1 MFMRYVQNVIVGGCI
16 LLGST
21 SLVKAQEG
29 ASTQI
34 QQAIASQQL
43 ADSGIQ
49 VVQEA
54 QESAPVEAVKSNS
67 ANSALQ
73 DYCAAKGWEQEWDG
87 GKERYIVIKFAEFDT
102 LSPDADKDFL
112 VKRELAAKQVALEA
126 KAAICMAVNA
136 EVSAMDKLDM
146 PGTDVNKALEGE
158 YLALKQ
164 KLAEQKEI
172 LANMLQAI
180 DQNEAEAVR
189 ETELTER
196 FDDLIVAVIK
206 RLDETYKGDVRQQE
220 AQQHL
225 EKLKTDYAQLI
236 EEYRALQKKAESLDN
251 DVKQK
256 QESMMSVMSRMPLFG
271 ATAIKQMESW
281 DGKRYQVA
289 IAFCWSAALER
300 AARSIVT
307 GEKFSI
313 KPSASKKSIHAWLR
327 ASNPAMMVGPLQYL
341 DNQGNR
347 WFVGITARPYGN
359 ELSSSTRAKNK
370 GLAEMFAMQMALFSL
385 YADVDVQKL
394 AQQKSMTRS
403 AENEDLQ
410 TVAESLATS
419 LSQSVQK
426 RKVRGLQQ
434 IFGREMIHPISNQQ
448 IYVCAYAM
456 NPKAAK
462 AALRIEA
469 VNFATKMMDNQHQT
483 IERGRDDAN
492 ASAVKASA
500 NRAEDRQ
507 RGQAAQAGKLNA
519 ELDERNGVIRQGNA
533 GAVPP
538 QPQRGVQTPT
548 QKKGATQ
555 GVFSGAADD
564 DDDF

>member
-1 MFMRYVQNVIVGGCI
+1 MFMRYVQNAIVGGCI

-21 SLVKAQEG
+21 SLVMAQED

-54 QESAPVEAVKSNS
+54 QESTPVEQVTDIEA
-67 ANSALQ
+67 ASALQ
-73 DYCAAKGWEQEWDG
+73 DYCESKGWEQNWNNE
-87 GKERYIVIKFAEFDT
+87 KRRHIVITSAEFST
-102 LSPDADKDFL
+102 LSPEADKDFM
-112 VKRELAAKQVALEA
+112 VKREMAAKKAVLMA
-126 KAAICMAVNA
+126 KAKIIESVNSNM
-136 EVSAMDKLDM
+136 SAMDKLEM

-164 KLAEQKEI
+164 KLAKQKEI

-236 EEYRALQKKAESLDN
+236 EEYRALEKKAESLDN

-256 QESMMSVMSRMPLFG
+256 KESVTTLMSKMPLFG

-289 IAFCWSAALER
+289 IAFCWSKALER
-300 AARSIVT
+300 AARAVVT
-307 GEKFSI
+307 GETFSL
-313 KPSASKKSIHAWLR
+313 KPSGNKKSINAWLR

-341 DNQGNR
+341 DDKGNR
-347 WFVGITARPYGN
+347 WFVGITARPYGDN
-359 ELSSSTRAKNK
+359 LSSMARERNK
-370 GLAEMFAMQMALFSL
+370 LLAEMSAMQMALFSL
-385 YADVDVQKL
+385 YADVESQKL
-394 AQQKSMTRS
+394 SQMKSIVS
-403 AENEDLQ
+403 HSEEDEQ
-410 TVAESLATS
+410 EAIAESAAQS
-419 LSQSVQK
+419 LTQSVKQ

-434 IFGREMIHPISNQQ
+434 IFGRKMVYPITNQQ
-448 IYVCAYAM
+448 IYVCAYAV
-456 NPKAAK
+456 NPTAAQ

-469 VNFATKMMDNQHQT
+469 VNFATKVMDNQHQT

-507 RGQAAQAGKLNA
+507 RGQAAQAGKLAA
-519 ELDERNGVIRQGNA
+519 ELNERNGVIRQGNA